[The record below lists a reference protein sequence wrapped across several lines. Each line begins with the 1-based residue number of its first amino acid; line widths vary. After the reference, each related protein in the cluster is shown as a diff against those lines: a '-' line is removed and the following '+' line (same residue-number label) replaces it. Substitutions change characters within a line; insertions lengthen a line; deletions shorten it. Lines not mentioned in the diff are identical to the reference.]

1 MDNAMM
7 VLQNEKERLESIRDM
22 MSEKF
27 QEVCAPALV
36 QTPNAELEGVMDSRI
51 DLDRFTLEQR
61 EEFDRVSRMYKD
73 ASARLNLFEKYIK
86 ERATSEAIE
95 EFNQSVDPLDNYNK
109 LTMRCN
115 NIDLDEKGNFTKF
128 SIKVGPVNIESPE
141 EMTYEDFS
149 KLYTSSLD
157 NILARCYGLNVDQ
170 AREQIQASCTE
181 VYLSQKQSTMTL

>member
-7 VLQNEKERLESIRDM
+7 ILQNEKERLESIRDM

-73 ASARLNLFEKYIK
+73 ARARLNLFERYIK
-86 ERATSEAIE
+86 ERTSSEAIE
-95 EFNQSVDPLDNYNK
+95 EFNQSVDPLENYNG

-115 NIDLDEKGNFTKF
+115 NIDLDENGNFSKF
-128 SIKVGPVNIESPE
+128 SIKVGPVNVESPE
-141 EMTYEDFS
+141 EMTYEEFS
-149 KLYTSSLD
+149 NLYTSSLD

-170 AREQIQASCTE
+170 AREQIQNSCTE
-181 VYLSQKQSTMTL
+181 VYLSQKQSSLTL